1 MQRGDSESHEP
12 DRSSGADERRSPET
26 SAARPNA
33 SAPRLDRVQT
43 RNRQFPGAELLA
55 GDDPR
60 AILEKI
66 YPGDPLGM
74 RLRSQK
80 RLIERGF
87 LVPLERVAVRATAR
101 VAQAAP
107 DYEGI
112 PTLREWIGLRI
123 DEAARDLIQEEREC
137 EGLGVPLPYPLEPHH
152 RFISDLLGLRRDH
165 VRRSCVQFHDL
176 GLPQRRAFFATCVE
190 GKTIARH
197 AAMLD
202 QPDEVVRQHLREALE
217 ALSICEPDDGR
228 FEGFDVVD

>member
-1 MQRGDSESHEP
+1 MQRGESESPDP
-12 DRSSGADERRSPET
+12 DRSSEERGERSPEA
-26 SAARPNA
+26 SAARPSA
-33 SAPRLDRVQT
+33 AAPRLDRVQT

-55 GDDPR
+55 GNDPR
-60 AILEKI
+60 SILQKI
-66 YPGDPLGM
+66 FPGDPLGI

-80 RLIERGF
+80 RLVERGY
-87 LVPLERVAVRATAR
+87 LVPVERVAVRATAR

-107 DYEGI
+107 DYQGI

-123 DEAARDLIQEEREC
+123 DEAALDLVREEREC

-152 RFISDLLGLRRDH
+152 RFVSELLGLRRDH
-165 VRRSCVQFHDL
+165 VRLGCVQFHEL

-197 AAMLD
+197 AASIE

-217 ALSICEPDDGR
+217 ALSTVQTDR
-228 FEGFDVVD
+228 FRFDELD